1 MNHPCV
7 RLSVAS
13 TSGAR
18 TYVCRVCIVNGPQA
32 LRAERERLEKE
43 RDKKIDAAI
52 RRIQRERLEF
62 EETSKA
68 EAEEE
73 ARRLDEVRACVVRSH
88 ADVYMEC

>member
-1 MNHPCV
+1 M
-7 RLSVAS
+7 
-13 TSGAR
+13 
-18 TYVCRVCIVNGPQA
+18 NGPQA

-73 ARRLDEVRACVVRSH
+73 ARRLDEVCTCVVRSH
-88 ADVYMEC
+88 AGMYMEY